1 MCQCFF
7 EPLRPPVWK
16 LSAAMCDKHRARGR
30 NNRALQMSSPDK
42 TRAAGRRVAGS
53 HPSLFFCRS
62 SDISLERSDF
72 FYADINRTGKN
83 CSKTT
88 EQHKKKNPAPC
99 LRVKCGSVTLSP
111 SIDIKAF
118 LNRKSVQYSMAHL
131 LYL

>member
-16 LSAAMCDKHRARGR
+16 LSTAMCDKHRARGR

-53 HPSLFFCRS
+53 HPSLVLLVFLGFFFFCRS

-72 FYADINRTGKN
+72 FFYADMN
-83 CSKTT
+83 
-88 EQHKKKNPAPC
+88 
-99 LRVKCGSVTLSP
+99 LR
-111 SIDIKAF
+111 
-118 LNRKSVQYSMAHL
+118 
-131 LYL
+131 